1 MKMQK
6 SVTFVKK
13 NLKKNMLKVKN
24 IAKLKIIVI
33 MPVTY
38 TDILHIAYVI

>member
-13 NLKKNMLKVKN
+13 YVKINMWKIKN
-24 IAKLKIIVI
+24 IIKLEIIVI
-33 MPVTY
+33 IQS
-38 TDILHIAYVI
+38 DIEVQHIAYVI